1 MPITTTVTWADMR
14 AALSDELAELRD
26 AYDEIHDRVTDEYG
40 DDALDRTLPNDP
52 DDMDDDERQL
62 WIYRQQ
68 IDQYNSAKQSIDNRL
83 NMLDRLED
91 EYGSGDFEIK
101 MLSGAETMDIE
112 TDLRLLAQQRD
123 TSLDKVRHRRTL
135 LVTDAATVDA
145 PEGVPRDEDG
155 SPQPSAAPNA
165 LAVSLWDHIDT
176 LNNAG
181 QTDFQAAGFGE
192 GDPDPTPT
200 TDTSA
205 PPTN

>member
-14 AALSDELAELRD
+14 AALSDELGELRD

-145 PEGVPRDEDG
+145 PEGVPRDDEG

-165 LAVSLWDHIDT
+165 LAVSLWDHIDK

-181 QTDFQAAGFGE
+181 QTDFQPGGFGE

-205 PPTN
+205 PPST